1 MSTAKSSHSFGD
13 DREAAEGLP
22 ELHDLSTSS
31 VHSDR
36 NEYVS
41 TWAAVLVDER
51 ASPSAILENESGR
64 IVGIVEFKML
74 RLESLDLYPFS
85 SYNCG

>member
-36 NEYVS
+36 NEYAS

-64 IVGIVEFKML
+64 IVGIVEFTRVK
-74 RLESLDLYPFS
+74 
-85 SYNCG
+85 C